1 MKKLFVFVSMKYKTA
16 REITNR
22 INECKEEVENIIKE
36 DVEVIYSLITDKAP
50 DSANEGVW
58 ITAKYMDKMAF
69 ADIVYFD
76 RDFEK
81 DTICSA
87 AFIAAV
93 KNRIPMVIRNECENL
108 RTIFYKNKWRGFLYT
123 KPLTDSEEK
132 PNTLV
137 MGAKTINMISDEF
150 GLF

>member
-36 DVEVIYSLITDKAP
+36 DVEVIYHLITDKAP
-50 DSANEGVW
+50 DSANVGVW

-81 DTICSA
+81 DTICST

-93 KNRIPMVIRNECENL
+93 KNRIPMVIRNDYDNI
-108 RTIFYKNKWRGFLYT
+108 RTIFYKNKWRGNLCFRQLM
-123 KPLTDSEEK
+123 DVEEK
-132 PNTLV
+132 PKTLV
-137 MGAKTINMISDEF
+137 MGAKTINMIVDES

>member
-1 MKKLFVFVSMKYKTA
+1 MKKLFVFVPMKYKTA
-16 REITNR
+16 REIKNR

-36 DVEVIYSLITDKAP
+36 DVEVIYHLVIDKAP

-81 DTICSA
+81 DTICST
-87 AFIAAV
+87 AFVAAV
-93 KNRIPMVIRNECENL
+93 KNKIPIVIRNECGNL
-108 RTIFYKNKWRGFLYT
+108 RTIFYKNKWRGFLYV
-123 KPLTDSEEK
+123 KPLEEK
-132 PNTLV
+132 TNTLV
-137 MGAKTINMISDEF
+137 MGAKTVNMISDESD
-150 GLF
+150 LF

>member
-81 DTICSA
+81 DTICST